1 MMPESLQHAR
11 PRLRAG
17 QTYTP
22 NRKNVIFEL
31 ADGSKQVILPADA
44 ATILPLLD
52 GKRTIPEIVQE
63 LFQLEGRAPF
73 RMLFSS
79 LERLQ
84 RQNCLD
90 GGDAFLLPSDS
101 NRAEVFERHALW
113 LTRPLFR
120 HPLVASRPAAQP
132 STIGA
137 VVATIALVTVTL
149 SFLISAYIRSA
160 FSAPAGFLFIN
171 ESYSRGILFFFI
183 AASLSSTIAG
193 LCKALLSTLL
203 TGIRAPLSLELNLY
217 SLAIKSDDAKLY
229 AAGGKTLGTIAAFA
243 VSLAHYLPFAAASL
257 LAPNSRH
264 LTALLWVSTLI
275 VLIDL
280 NPFRKSDLTSY
291 FNSIFNAV
299 SSDLRATDLLPY
311 LKNRGLLAPIQRDEK
326 LKNSSIYTAYTVI
339 AIIWTMLAYNFALAL
354 LTQNDTLLI
363 STFLRSIKT
372 GVWAEA
378 VGAALI
384 FATIAVSLFYLIIDL
399 ASSFYKNFV
408 HPIRSQTL
416 KHASKKAAK
425 SETIHD
431 AEGLAEQLAE
441 LPLFSGIQRDALLFL
456 IGKSTLRSIPKGIR
470 IVVQETA
477 SDELYVL
484 LSGSVSVIKRERT
497 GAEVQLAKLSSP
509 AIFGENTLLDNAP
522 RSADVA
528 AVTSCQ
534 VLAIPR
540 SAIDELQHL
549 TRQNPIFSGD
559 FEHLLDRLTIGQ
571 YVSSSELFKDCPKE
585 ASSLFLSGG
594 NVATLPT
601 GQHVIE
607 QGRTDRDFYLILR
620 GSVDVIKNG
629 AHLKTLGQ
637 GDFFGE
643 MAMILNSP
651 RTATVITREPSQFL
665 KISAGDFWK
674 ALTQNT
680 GLAIYLETVTALRLE
695 EAT

>member
-11 PRLRAG
+11 PRLRTG
-17 QTYTP
+17 HTYTP
-22 NRKNVIFEL
+22 NQKHVIFEL
-31 ADGSKQVILPADA
+31 ADGSRQVILPADA
-44 ATILPLLD
+44 ASLLPLLD
-52 GKRTIPEIVQE
+52 GKHTVPEIIQE
-63 LFQLEGRAPF
+63 LLTLEGRAPF

-90 GGDAFLLPSDS
+90 GGDAFLGEVDS
-101 NRAEVFERHALW
+101 KQTEVFERNALW
-113 LTRPLFR
+113 LTRPLFSL
-120 HPLVASRPAAQP
+120 PLVSSRPTAQP
-132 STIGA
+132 SVIGFM
-137 VVATIALVTVTL
+137 IAALALIAITL
-149 SFLISAYIRSA
+149 SFLISAYGRGA
-160 FSAPAGFLFIN
+160 FSAPSGFLFIN
-171 ESYSRGILFFFI
+171 ESYSRGILFFFT
-183 AASLSSTIAG
+183 AASLSSTLAG
-193 LCKALLSTLL
+193 LSKALLSTFL

-229 AAGGKTLGTIAAFA
+229 AAGGKTFGTIAALA
-243 VSLAHYLPFAAASL
+243 VSFAHYLPFAAASL
-257 LAPNSRH
+257 LAPGSRH

-275 VLIDL
+275 ALIEL

-299 SSDLRATDLLPY
+299 NSDLRATDLLPY
-311 LKNRGLLAPIQRDEK
+311 LKNRGLLAPIQREEK

-354 LTQNDTLLI
+354 LTKNDTLLI
-363 STFLRSIKT
+363 STFLRSAKN

-378 VGAALI
+378 IGAVLI
-384 FATIAVSLFYLIIDL
+384 FATIALSILYLVVDL
-399 ASSFYKNFV
+399 ATSFYKNFV
-408 HPIRSQTL
+408 HPVRSQTL
-416 KHASKKAAK
+416 KRASKKAAK
-425 SETIHD
+425 AETIQD

-441 LPLFSGIQRDALLFL
+441 LPLFSGVQRDALLFL

-484 LSGSVSVIKRERT
+484 LSGTVAVIKREHT
-497 GAEVQLAKLSSP
+497 GAEIQLAKLSAP

-528 AVTSCQ
+528 AITACQ
-534 VLAIPR
+534 VLSIPR
-540 SAIDELQHL
+540 GAIDELQHL

-594 NVATLPT
+594 NVVTLPT

-620 GSVDVIKNG
+620 GSVDVIKDG

-651 RTATVITREPSQFL
+651 RTATVLTREPSRFL

-674 ALTQNT
+674 ALTQNA
-680 GLAIYLETVTALRLE
+680 GLAIYLETVTTLRLE

>member
-11 PRLRAG
+11 PRLRTG
-17 QTYTP
+17 HTYTP
-22 NRKNVIFEL
+22 NQKHVIFEL
-31 ADGSKQVILPADA
+31 ADGSRQVILPADA
-44 ATILPLLD
+44 ASVLPLLD
-52 GKRTIPEIVQE
+52 GQHTIPEIIQE
-63 LFQLEGRAPF
+63 LLMLEGRAPF

-84 RQNCLD
+84 YQSCLD
-90 GGDAFLLPSDS
+90 GGDAFLSQSDTG
-101 NRAEVFERHALW
+101 RTEVFERNALW
-113 LTRPLFR
+113 LTRPLFS
-120 HPLVASRPAAQP
+120 HPLVSSRPIAQP
-132 STIGA
+132 SVIGF
-137 VVATIALVTVTL
+137 VIAALTLIAITL
-149 SFLISAYIRSA
+149 SFLISAYGRGA
-160 FSAPAGFLFIN
+160 FSAPSGFLFVN
-171 ESYSRGILFFFI
+171 ESYSRGILSFFV
-183 AASLSSTIAG
+183 AASLTATLAG
-193 LCKALLSTLL
+193 ISKALLSTFL

-217 SLAIKSDDAKLY
+217 SLAIKSDDVKLY
-229 AAGGKTLGTIAAFA
+229 AAGGKAFGTIAALA
-243 VSLAHYLPFAAASL
+243 VSSAHYLPFAAASL
-257 LAPNSRH
+257 LAPDSRY
-264 LTALLWVSTLI
+264 LTTLLWVSTLI
-275 VLIDL
+275 ALIDL

-299 SSDLRATDLLPY
+299 NSDLRATDLLPY
-311 LKNRGLLAPIQRDEK
+311 LKNRGLLAPIQREAK

-339 AIIWTMLAYNFALAL
+339 AIVWTMLAYNFALAL
-354 LTQNDTLLI
+354 LTKNDTLLI
-363 STFLRSIKT
+363 STFLRSAKN

-378 VGAALI
+378 IGAALI
-384 FATIAVSLFYLIIDL
+384 FATITISILYLVIDL
-399 ASSFYKNFV
+399 ATSFYKNFV
-408 HPIRSQTL
+408 HPVRSQTL
-416 KHASKKAAK
+416 KRAAKKAAK
-425 SETIHD
+425 TETIHD
-431 AEGLAEQLAE
+431 AEGLSEQLAE
-441 LPLFSGIQRDALLFL
+441 LPLFSGVQRDALLFL
-456 IGKSTLRSIPKGIR
+456 IGKSTLRSVPKGIR

-484 LSGSVSVIKRERT
+484 LSGTVAVVKRERT
-497 GAEVQLAKLSSP
+497 GAEVQLAKLSAP

-528 AVTSCQ
+528 AITPCQ

-540 SAIDELQHL
+540 SAIDDLQHL

-559 FEHLLDRLTIGQ
+559 FEHLLDRLSIGQ

-594 NVATLPT
+594 NVVTLPT

-651 RTATVITREPSQFL
+651 RTATVLTREPSRFL
-665 KISAGDFWK
+665 RISAGDFWK
-674 ALTQNT
+674 ALTQNA
-680 GLAIYLETVTALRLE
+680 GLAIYLETVTTLRLE